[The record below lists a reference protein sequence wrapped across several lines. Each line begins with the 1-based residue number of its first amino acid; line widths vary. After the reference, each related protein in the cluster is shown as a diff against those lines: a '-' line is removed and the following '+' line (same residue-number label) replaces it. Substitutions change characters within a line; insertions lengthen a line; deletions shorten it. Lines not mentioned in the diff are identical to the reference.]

1 MFDDFDGVCRRS
13 WNSAG
18 KVAIKTPL
26 CGRSIKST
34 KIPETP
40 IFQDDERSQKE
51 GAGWATMGPDHAQAR
66 APCWPRLGVVWPPWS
81 TSDASLSRISS
92 SREPKIGELRREEF
106 RRRYEAENTR
116 ERKALRQTEICRGN
130 SLPEG
135 EIDAIVTAITLDS
148 IRIIITTISTIIS
161 SLILNHMM
169 SRE

>member
-1 MFDDFDGVCRRS
+1 
-13 WNSAG
+13 
-18 KVAIKTPL
+18 
-26 CGRSIKST
+26 
-34 KIPETP
+34 
-40 IFQDDERSQKE
+40 
-51 GAGWATMGPDHAQAR
+51 MGPRPALA
-66 APCWPRLGVVWPPWS
+66 WPPRVP
-81 TSDASLSRISS
+81 SDAALSRISS
-92 SREPKIGELRREEF
+92 SREPKIGETRREEF

-148 IRIIITTISTIIS
+148 IRIIITTISTVIS